1 MYTIDPIIENSCPGD
16 INGLKAELLFIDR
29 SKVTDYPV
37 LGTLASSED
46 VAELT
51 GDYEVAVSAKFSPL
65 PIEVE
70 MSSYKHEAAGA
81 GFGPYKTVA
90 TVFVKGS
97 NKQVRGVVAM
107 LNYCKAIY
115 VLKDANGDRV
125 PIGNADYPA
134 YAKANFDSKTASS
147 NDPRGW
153 EIEITSYT
161 TFPSVLSAA
170 TVVPIV

>member
-1 MYTIDPIIENSCPGD
+1 MYTIDPIVENSCPGD

-29 SKVTDYPV
+29 SKVTDYPA
-37 LGTLASSED
+37 LGTLTSSED
-46 VAELT
+46 TAELT
-51 GDYEVAVSAKFSPL
+51 GDYEVSSGAKFSPL

-70 MSSYKHEAAGA
+70 QSSYKFEPAGA
-81 GFGPYKTVA
+81 GFGPFKVVA

-97 NKQVRGVVAM
+97 KKQALGIVSM
-107 LNYCKAIY
+107 LTYCRSIV
-115 VLKDANGDRV
+115 VLKDANGERV

-134 YAKANFDSKTASS
+134 YAKGMFDSKTASS

-161 TFPSVLSAA
+161 TFPAVLSAA
-170 TVVPIV
+170 TVVPVA